1 MKRMTLALG
10 ALVLA
15 LTAAAPAP
23 VNAGWLL
30 IRWSDGWCQIWDD
43 FNANA
48 KPIGPGWTQLN
59 ARPYPNLGNGLC
71 RVGEI
76 HPQADRA
83 EVQTLVVT
91 SLRGRQRSPR

>member
-59 ARPYPNLGNGLC
+59 PRPYPTWEMGYAEWVKFTRKPTEPKC
-71 RVGEI
+71 R
-76 HPQADRA
+76 PW
-83 EVQTLVVT
+83 
-91 SLRGRQRSPR
+91 